1 MTTLYDDMKRYNPR
15 LTREKYQSL
24 IDALRAKRDLLRAER
39 ELMVWAM
46 GV

>member
-1 MTTLYDDMKRYNPR
+1 MTTLYDDMKRYNPF
-15 LTREKYQSL
+15 LTSEKYKSL
-24 IDALRAKRDLLRAER
+24 IDTLRAKRDQLRAGR